1 MTRYLNIDLDTT
13 LGGVSPSD
21 DIVSS
26 QKAIKTYV
34 DDRVIQYS
42 TMPTASATLLNKIV
56 QYTGTTNSTYTN
68 GYFYKCVSD
77 DDLTPTYSWT
87 QVSVQSGS
95 SGSIAESIENQ
106 NSAAGATDPIYD
118 WVGTLSEWENQNIS
132 TIHPEWLCFITDD
145 EGSNT
150 PPAPANIH
158 RNIGDIF
165 YTMRTDS
172 SLNGAVICDGSTYHT
187 DDFTG
192 TDSIG
197 NLLAAGK
204 LPYVSLSDYATA
216 LSTNG
221 SVGVFGWDGT
231 GTTAFRVPS
240 LTDIFIESGTA
251 AQIGDYLAPGLP
263 NITGILDPGDRRFN
277 TGNVSGCFYGTTAAA
292 NKYTSQVTTTT
303 NQIVGFDASRSNSIY
318 GNSTID
324 QPNAIRYRVM
334 VQLATSTTDTALETC
349 TSVLADV
356 AELKYD
362 YVVDFQAPTSSNN
375 YTWYRKYKSGWVE
388 QGGITTSGTVV
399 QSVALPVT
407 MADTN
412 YTISLVTT
420 SNNSSGFNNVS
431 IVGYENVSTTGF
443 DTRGNTVNS
452 QSQSS
457 TATGTRRWRIAGM
470 AASS

>member
-77 DDLTPTYSWT
+77 GALTPTYSWT

-106 NSAAGATDPIYD
+106 NSAAGATNPIYD

-132 TIHPEWLCFITDD
+132 TTHPEWLCFITDD

-150 PPAPANIH
+150 PSAPANIH

-231 GTTAFRVPS
+231 GTTAFRVPT

-251 AQIGDYLAPGLP
+251 AQIGDYLAPSLP
-263 NITGILDPGDRRFN
+263 NIKGKAGMGDRGANIDSEGAFVATH
-277 TGNVSGCFYGTTAAA
+277 TGGSTSKFTTQGSAVA
-292 NKYTSQVTTTT
+292 T
-303 NQIVGFDASRSNSIY
+303 NNGWSFDASRSSAIYSNSA
-318 GNSTID
+318 TTV

-388 QGGITTSGTVV
+388 QGGCYSQNIGTGDTAW
-399 QSVALPVT
+399 SATLPVP
-407 MADTN
+407 MSDNN
-412 YTISLVTT
+412 YTALV
-420 SNNSSGFNNVS
+420 NING
-431 IVGYENVSTTGF
+431 GYS
-443 DTRGNTVNS
+443 GNTTIQCEGNT
-452 QSQSS
+452 S
-457 TATGTRRWRIAGM
+457 TVIKGYGRSPGGAVSKKIMWQVSGM